1 MLHSHSMEDCIVQTW
16 PSDANSAVSAP
27 PRRTWLLAAIVVLS
41 LNLRLATSAI
51 APLLPTIQRD
61 TGLSA
66 STAGLLATIPL
77 LCFGALAPLAPRL
90 ARRFGAERVISLAL
104 LVLVASIL
112 LRSAPGI
119 AALFCGTLLLGAA
132 VTCGNVL
139 SPGVIKR
146 RFERRTG
153 PVLAL
158 YSTGIT
164 VGATL
169 GVGLTVPLMHLTGWG
184 WRATLALWAVGAA
197 VALLMWLPQVRRDRA
212 DDADSSLPRARQFYR
227 DPLAWQVTAFFGL
240 ESLVYNAAATW
251 LPSLFVAHG
260 VSQSGAGL
268 LLAIVNLIGMVTTFA
283 FPILAARRPTQRGL
297 VIVTTALIAASFTG
311 LLVAP
316 VGGALVWMVLFGLGQ
331 GAGLGLALSFIL
343 LRSADAGHATELSG
357 MAQTF
362 GYLLSALGPVGLGVI
377 YDLSGGWTWPLVVL
391 LVLLAPSLAAGLG
404 ASRDRLVLPHARR
417 VAGIAA
423 GDSSR

>member
-1 MLHSHSMEDCIVQTW
+1 M
-16 PSDANSAVSAP
+16 SAP
-27 PRRTWLLAAIVVLS
+27 PRRTWLVAAIVALS

-51 APLLPTIQRD
+51 APLLPTIQHD

-66 STAGLLATIPL
+66 GACGLLATIPL

-90 ARRFGAERVISLAL
+90 ARRFGAERTIALAL
-104 LVLVASIL
+104 VVLIASIL

-119 AALFCGTLLLGAA
+119 VALFCGTLALGAA

-139 SPGVIKR
+139 LPGVIKH
-146 RFERRTG
+146 RFEHRTG
-153 PVLAL
+153 SVLAL

-184 WRATLALWAVGAA
+184 WRRTLALWALGAGAA
-197 VALLMWLPQVRRDRA
+197 LLLWLPQLRSDPTG
-212 DDADSSLPRARQFYR
+212 DADSSLLPRARQLYR
-227 DPLAWQVTAFFGL
+227 NRLAWQVTAFFGL

-260 VSQSGAGL
+260 VSQSSAGL
-268 LLAIVNLIGMVTTFA
+268 LLAVVNLTGMVTTMA
-283 FPILAARRPTQRGL
+283 IPVLAMRRPTQRSL
-297 VIVTTALIAASFTG
+297 VIVTTALIAASFVG

-362 GYLLSALGPVGLGVI
+362 GYLLSALGPIGLGVI
-377 YDLSGGWTWPLVVL
+377 YDLSGGWTWPLLVL
-391 LVLLAPSLAAGLG
+391 LVLLIPSLATGLG
-404 ASRDRLVLPHARR
+404 ASRNRFVLAHGGRGVGTDTALSPH
-417 VAGIAA
+417 
-423 GDSSR
+423 

>member
-1 MLHSHSMEDCIVQTW
+1 M
-16 PSDANSAVSAP
+16 SDADQAVSAP
-27 PRRTWLLAAIVVLS
+27 PRRALLIAAIVALS
-41 LNLRLATSAI
+41 LNLRIATSAI
-51 APLLPTIQRD
+51 APLLPTIQHD

-66 STAGLLATIPL
+66 GAGGLLATIPL
-77 LCFGALAPLAPRL
+77 ICFGALAPLAPRL
-90 ARRFGAERVISLAL
+90 ARRFGAERTIALAL
-104 LVLVASIL
+104 VVLVASIL

-119 AALFCGTLLLGAA
+119 TALFCGTLLLGAA

-139 SPGVIKR
+139 LPGIIKH
-146 RFERRTG
+146 RFEQRTG
-153 PVLAL
+153 SVLAL

-184 WRATLALWAVGAA
+184 WRGTLALWAIGAGAA
-197 VALLMWLPQVRRDRA
+197 LLLWLPLVRAART
-212 DDADSSLPRARQFYR
+212 DDADRVPRESPRARQFYR

-240 ESLVYNAAATW
+240 ESLIYNATATW

-260 VSQSGAGL
+260 VSQSSAGL
-268 LLAIVNLIGMVTTFA
+268 LLATVNLTGMVTTFA
-283 FPILAARRPTQRGL
+283 IPVLAMRRPTQGGL
-297 VIVTTALIAASFTG
+297 VIATTALIAASLVG

-316 VGGALVWMVLFGLGQ
+316 VSGALIWMVLFGLGQ
-331 GAGLGLALSFIL
+331 GAALGLGLSFIL
-343 LRSADAGHATELSG
+343 LRSTDAGHATELSG

-391 LVLLAPSLAAGLG
+391 LVLLVPSLAAGLG
-404 ASRDRLVLPHARR
+404 ASRNRCVLPDVGNAVGAR
-417 VAGIAA
+417 AA
-423 GDSSR
+423 SPR

>member
-1 MLHSHSMEDCIVQTW
+1 MANAWGKLRGHVAMSVP
-16 PSDANSAVSAP
+16 PSN
-27 PRRTWLLAAIVVLS
+27 TWLIAAIAALS

-51 APLLPTIQRD
+51 APLLPTIQHD

-66 STAGLLATIPL
+66 AAGGLLVTIPL

-90 ARRFGAERVISLAL
+90 ARRFAAERVITLAL
-104 LVLVASIL
+104 VVLIASIL

-119 AALFCGTLLLGAA
+119 TALFSGTLLLGAA

-139 SPGVIKR
+139 LPGVIKR
-146 RFERRTG
+146 DFERRTG

-169 GVGLTVPLMHLTGWG
+169 GVGLTVPLMHLSGWS
-184 WRATLALWAVGAA
+184 WREVLAFWALGAA
-197 VALLMWLPQVRRDRA
+197 AALLLWLPQMSGARA
-212 DDADSSLPRARQFYR
+212 ADARAAAPTYAGARHFYR

-251 LPSLFVAHG
+251 LPSLFVGHG
-260 VSQSGAGL
+260 VSQSSAGL
-268 LLAIVNLIGMVTTFA
+268 LLATVNLTGMVTTFA
-283 FPILAARRPTQRGL
+283 VPVLAARRPTQGSL
-297 VIVTTALIAASFTG
+297 VVATTALLGASLVG
-311 LLVAP
+311 LLLAP

-331 GAGLGLALSFIL
+331 GAALGLALSLIL
-343 LRSADAGHATELSG
+343 LRSANAGHATELSS

-362 GYLLSALGPVGLGVI
+362 GYLLSALGPVGLGVVH
-377 YDLSGGWTWPLVVL
+377 DLAGGWTWPLAAL
-391 LVLLAPSLAAGLG
+391 LVLLAPTLAVGLG
-404 ASRDRLVLPHARR
+404 ASRNRYVLLHAGLG
-417 VAGIAA
+417 ADDNAA
-423 GDSSR
+423 RFDAR